1 MLNTHVCYTNG
12 MHKRMLYRTTIN
24 MNTLSLYTL
33 ANSIQFISI
42 KKDHVG
48 RMIYKY
54 EYQVFVHK
62 SCKLLT

>member
-1 MLNTHVCYTNG
+1 MLITYVRYTNG

-33 ANSIQFISI
+33 ANSTQFISI
-42 KKDHVG
+42 KKDHAG

-54 EYQVFVHK
+54 EY
-62 SCKLLT
+62 